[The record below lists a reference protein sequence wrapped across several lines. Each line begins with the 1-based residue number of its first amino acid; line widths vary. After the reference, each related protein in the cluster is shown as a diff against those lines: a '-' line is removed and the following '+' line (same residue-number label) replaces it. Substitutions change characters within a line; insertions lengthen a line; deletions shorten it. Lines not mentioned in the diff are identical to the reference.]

1 MVFTDNTSDFEKSY
15 YEAMRKIEST
25 RCKYKSWEQK
35 TSINIDFSVRN
46 LNILTSIYNCDYSF
60 LLADEIYPHNE
71 MYDYELSHGYNP
83 PQVPSILRTINNW
96 LQKTS
101 INEDYRVNLRDLKA
115 LCNVLHCDYEYLLGN
130 CESFTIPPQK
140 TTQIIGLSEEAL
152 NALKTYKEVDDI
164 AFSGLPK
171 SCVSYRLSIFDSLIT
186 SDNLLLYLTAY
197 LTDIDLNA
205 FSDELPS
212 DNPIL
217 IEYNQSKNRLDI
229 MGETS
234 FFKKSDLREYFLLAI
249 LDELYNQ
256 LAVERKDGKDGG
268 YAPKTIK
275 HVHNLISSIFSMA
288 IKWNIVTDNPCDRV
302 VPPKQIPACD
312 KVKYFTVEQ
321 TEIFIG
327 LLDQRYTS
335 TYRSHDRIDD
345 TGIAYHVDEYT
356 ETRTVPTQFKLFY
369 LLAIYCG
376 MRRGEILALEWSD
389 LDFSN
394 NSISITKSTTI
405 ANGKPITKTPKTKA
419 SIRKISVPAFL
430 MELARN
436 YRREQLQYR
445 LSLGSEWV
453 GENYVFIQANGKQMH
468 PDTPYNKFKSII
480 RCYNAHII
488 KEEEKLPE
496 ISLHGLRH
504 TSATLMIS
512 QNVDIR
518 TVSNRL
524 GHAQTSTTLDIYSHA
539 LQKMDE
545 QASSA
550 LDTLLNHKISS

>member
-1 MVFTDNTSDFEKSY
+1 MLENRIKKADDMYDTFKNACFGDRLARCRAIQGKSQEDIAIEIILQQHYRGFEPLDETVLSICTGIRKKNILFNNVLKSKKSLVFTDNTSDFEKSY

-60 LLADEIYPHNE
+60 LLADEIYPHRTTNQLVEETGLAPYSVEKLIELTQKATQSEKNIYSYMLSAINKIISCENLLNILYRFFNIDFQDKNFKWIYCAEPVFTFGIYFSKIQHELCSLSEEPQKSNTKYPTFTTNTHSNSFGEKLRQLIASSHYTYTQIANE
-71 MYDYELSHGYNP
+71 MYDYELSHGYSP

-249 LDELYNQ
+249 LDELF
-256 LAVERKDGKDGG
+256 
-268 YAPKTIK
+268 TISEEYRDYYL
-275 HVHNLISSIFSMA
+275 HLSP
-288 IKWNIVTDNPCDRV
+288 IKV
-302 VPPKQIPACD
+302 KQII
-312 KVKYFTVEQ
+312 EQ
-321 TEIFIG
+321 IKK
-327 LLDQRYTS
+327 
-335 TYRSHDRIDD
+335 
-345 TGIAYHVDEYT
+345 EYN
-356 ETRTVPTQFKLFY
+356 K
-369 LLAIYCG
+369 
-376 MRRGEILALEWSD
+376 
-389 LDFSN
+389 
-394 NSISITKSTTI
+394 
-405 ANGKPITKTPKTKA
+405 NGKYTK
-419 SIRKISVPAFL
+419 
-430 MELARN
+430 
-436 YRREQLQYR
+436 
-445 LSLGSEWV
+445 
-453 GENYVFIQANGKQMH
+453 
-468 PDTPYNKFKSII
+468 
-480 RCYNAHII
+480 
-488 KEEEKLPE
+488 KE
-496 ISLHGLRH
+496 
-504 TSATLMIS
+504 
-512 QNVDIR
+512 
-518 TVSNRL
+518 
-524 GHAQTSTTLDIYSHA
+524 
-539 LQKMDE
+539 
-545 QASSA
+545 
-550 LDTLLNHKISS
+550 